1 MDFDLTDEQDLLRDV
16 TREALT
22 RAYDIETR
30 LKVADTE
37 LGWSRDVWSQL
48 AEIGILGLGFDPEE
62 AGQIEMMVV
71 LVELGR
77 RLAPEP
83 VVQAALIP
91 GGVIAELGGD
101 EQRGL
106 LDAVS
111 DGKTLLA
118 LAHQEPGMRGMATR
132 VATRAERHGNS
143 WTVTGRKNPVLAGD
157 CADVFV
163 TSAAL
168 PDFQGERS
176 DGRTGQGERSD
187 GRTGQG
193 ERSDGS
199 SGVGLFLVT
208 ADSAKRRAFR
218 TFDGQRAAQLDLDA
232 APAQPLGSGGDAT
245 ASLQRTLIRHQSAL
259 CAEAVGAMEEALRLT
274 TEYLTSRRQFGVPL
288 SNFQALTQ
296 RAADMYVSLELA
308 RSMNFYAAMSIADGN
323 LDPVIA
329 ARAKLQISRSGR
341 HIAQEA
347 IQLNGGIGVT
357 AEYPVGHYAAR
368 LTAINQTLG
377 SADDQLRTLID
388 ALGSYTTVTL

>member
-22 RAYDIETR
+22 RAYDIETL
-30 LKVADTE
+30 LKVAATE

-71 LVELGR
+71 LTELGR

-83 VVQAALIP
+83 VAQAALIP
-91 GGVIAELGGD
+91 GGVIAELGDD

-111 DGKTLLA
+111 DGTTLLA
-118 LAHQEPGMRGMATR
+118 LAHQEPDMRGTATR
-132 VATRAERHGNS
+132 VTTRAERHGDS

-163 TSAAL
+163 VSAAL
-168 PDFQGERS
+168 PDSSSQS
-176 DGRTGQGERSD
+176 D
-187 GRTGQG
+187 
-193 ERSDGS
+193 
-199 SGVGLFLVT
+199 GVGLFLVT
-208 ADSAKRRAFR
+208 ADSVQRRAFR
-218 TFDGQRAAQLDLDA
+218 TFDGQRAAQLDLDS
-232 APAQPLGSGGDAT
+232 APARPLGSGGDAT
-245 ASLQRTLIRHQSAL
+245 ASLQRALIRHQSAL

-347 IQLNGGIGVT
+347 IQLHGGIGVT

-377 SADDQLRTLID
+377 SADDQLRTLIG